1 MNVECC
7 DERWYFISILFETVS
22 FPPYRH
28 SAAGRPSIT
37 GNYTYKISLDPI
49 SDHEMTEEDEGTTV
63 AESKR
68 DGGEDNND
76 DSDDELFPLPPPAG
90 TLL

>member
-1 MNVECC
+1 M
-7 DERWYFISILFETVS
+7 SLG
-22 FPPYRH
+22 
-28 SAAGRPSIT
+28 AAAARRPSIT
-37 GNYTYKISLDPI
+37 GNYTYKIQRALDPI
-49 SDHEMTEEDEGTTV
+49 SDHEMTEEDEEITASAV

-90 TLL
+90 TLF